1 MCALDSRYAPKAGWQ
16 IYNMRPKPFFPI
28 QNMPR
33 LVLVQQMNSAFTEAK
48 MPSTSSSC
56 RSLNEMLSD
65 ALQEAKFCHRDHD
78 TEKQGLL
85 HN

>member
-1 MCALDSRYAPKAGWQ
+1 MCALGLRYAPEAGLQ
-16 IYNMRPKPFFPI
+16 IYNMCPKPFFPI

-33 LVLVQQMNSAFTEAK
+33 LVLVQQMNSAFTEA
-48 MPSTSSSC
+48 PSTSSSC